1 MGAARRVEHRHTLSI
16 GTPYQA
22 TNNPTY
28 WEMIMPRRSLFTSGL
43 VAGAIS
49 IGSTLAHSTALAGE
63 FPRGTF
69 EAKEAPY
76 TVSFDGKGRFQV
88 NQGGMLEVTGT
99 YSVNHKVLTLT
110 DTQGP
115 WACSKEGER
124 TGTYRWIYENA
135 VLALSKV
142 ADKCEDRVKSL
153 VSLAWKQEN

>member
-1 MGAARRVEHRHTLSI
+1 MS
-16 GTPYQA
+16 
-22 TNNPTY
+22 
-28 WEMIMPRRSLFTSGL
+28 RRSLFTPGI
-43 VAGAIS
+43 VAGALL

-63 FPRGTF
+63 FPQGTF

-88 NQGGMLEVTGT
+88 NQGEMVEVSST
-99 YSVNHKVLTLT
+99 YSVNDKVLTLT

-115 WACSKEGER
+115 WACSKVGEQ
-124 TGTYRWIYENA
+124 TGTYKWTYENA

-153 VSLAWKQEN
+153 VSLAWKQKN

>member
-1 MGAARRVEHRHTLSI
+1 MSKRSI
-16 GTPYQA
+16 FTP
-22 TNNPTY
+22 
-28 WEMIMPRRSLFTSGL
+28 GL
-43 VAGAIS
+43 VAGALS
-49 IGSTLAHSTALAGE
+49 IGSMLAHSTALAGE
-63 FPRGTF
+63 FPKGTF

-88 NQGGMLEVTGT
+88 NQAETLEVTGT
-99 YSVNHKVLTLT
+99 YSVGDKVLTLT

-124 TGTYRWIYENA
+124 TGTYKWTYENA

-153 VSLAWKQEN
+153 VSLAWKQKN

>member
-1 MGAARRVEHRHTLSI
+1 
-16 GTPYQA
+16 
-22 TNNPTY
+22 
-28 WEMIMPRRSLFTSGL
+28 MIMSSRSLFTPGL
-43 VAGAIS
+43 VAAALS
-49 IGSTLAHSTALAGE
+49 IGSTLALSTALAGE
-63 FPRGTF
+63 FPQGTF

-88 NQGGMLEVTGT
+88 NQGETLEVTGT
-99 YSVNHKVLTLT
+99 YSINDKVLKLT

-124 TGTYRWIYENA
+124 TGTYQWKYENA

-153 VSLAWKQEN
+153 VSLAWKQKN